1 MANSNTSIL
10 IIYTGGTIGMV
21 RDSESDTLKP
31 FNFSNI
37 LEHIPELKKLGFRIQ
52 TIAFDPPIDSA
63 DVNPDLWVKL
73 ASIIESNYH
82 LFDGFV
88 ILHGTDT
95 MAYTASALS
104 FLLENL
110 QKPIIFTGAQLPLGA
125 LRTDGKENLLT
136 SIEIAAEKRNGYAVV
151 PEVCIYFE
159 NKLFRANRATKYSAE
174 HFNAF
179 RSVNYP
185 ALAEVGIHIH
195 YNYGAIDYP
204 TYEKPLKVY
213 KSIDHRIGILKI
225 FPGIM
230 PSFVEAILNV
240 PELRGLILETYGS
253 GNAMTNKWFIDLLKN
268 TIDRGVIVVN
278 VSQCFGGSVNMDLYR
293 TGIKLKEI
301 GVVSGY
307 DTTTE
312 AMLTKLM
319 FLFGHYT
326 DRHQIIELLN
336 KSLRGEITILQ
347 EVPNG

>member
-1 MANSNTSIL
+1 MPNSDTSIL

-21 RDSESDTLKP
+21 RDSETDSLKP

-37 LEHIPELKKLGFRIQ
+37 LQHIPELKKFGFQIH

-63 DVNPDLWVKL
+63 DVNTDFWLKL
-73 ASIIESNYH
+73 ASMIETNYQIY
-82 LFDGFV
+82 DGFV
-88 ILHGTDT
+88 VLHGTDT

-110 QKPIIFTGAQLPLGA
+110 QKPVIFTGSQLPLGA

-159 NKLFRANRATKYSAE
+159 NKLFRANRTTKYSAE

-185 ALAEVGIHIH
+185 VLAEVGIHIH

-213 KSIDHRIGILKI
+213 KNIDHRIGILKI
-225 FPGIM
+225 FPSIM
-230 PSFVEAILNV
+230 PSFVEPILNL

-253 GNAMTNKWFIDLLKN
+253 GNAMTDKWFINSLKK
-268 TIDRGVIVVN
+268 TIDRGVIIVN

-301 GVVSGY
+301 GVLSGY

-319 FLFGHYT
+319 FLFGNYSNHL
-326 DRHQIIELLN
+326 QIQELLN
-336 KSLRGEITILQ
+336 RSLRGEITIFQ